1 MAVNKLLLISQ
12 PQVGNLIREIRLA
25 INLTQEQFAGQL
37 GVTCSTINRWENGR
51 SKPSPLAIQKIEQL
65 LERMGEKGTTL
76 LAKYLANSSK

>member
-1 MAVNKLLLISQ
+1 MAINKLFLISQ
-12 PQVGNLIREIRLA
+12 PQIGNLIREIRLA